1 MTEIEIKL
9 QVSAPSRDAVA
20 RALHRGRVSRM
31 RLAARYFDTPDRRL
45 AAAGLVLRLRREGRR
60 WVQAVK
66 GAGDGPLER
75 LEHEAR
81 IAASS
86 SRDAPPLDLA
96 RHDGTPEGRALR
108 RALGDDGADALALC
122 FATDVQRTRREV
134 RLGATRIEL
143 SFDEGV
149 LRAGD
154 GRTLPVC
161 ELELELLQGP
171 LAPMVALASR
181 WAGRHG
187 LWFDARSKAER
198 GQWLADGAAEAPV
211 AKVKQPTIR
220 RHAAPD
226 AALRE
231 GVRSAL
237 SQLAANASWLAAGSL
252 QAEHVHQAR
261 VGLRRVRSLLR
272 EFGDWSEEVDA
283 RWLETAREVFGQL
296 SAARDRDALAEWLWP
311 RLHEAG
317 APPFALEAAADAVD
331 PAAVLRAA
339 TTTQW
344 LLDMLAFAHAPAADD
359 DAAPRA
365 DLRTLARRPL
375 ARLHRQVHRAGRAF
389 DTLDEAARHR
399 ARKRLKRLRYAAE
412 ALSSLWP
419 AAAWAAYLRRLRD
432 AQDALGRLQDIA
444 VAEPMLRDAAA
455 REPGAAFGLG
465 YIAAR
470 RGEFVA
476 DAGRALA
483 AIGKLPAFLR

>member
-1 MTEIEIKL
+1 MPEIEIKL
-9 QVSAPSRDAVA
+9 QVPAASRDAVA
-20 RALHRGRVSRM
+20 RALHRGRVSRL
-31 RLAARYFDTPDRRL
+31 RLAAQYFDTPDRRL
-45 AAAGLVLRLRREGRR
+45 AAAGLVLRLRREGRQ

-66 GAGDGPLER
+66 GAGDGPLQR

-81 IAASS
+81 IAGSS
-86 SRDAPPLDLA
+86 SRDAPALDLA

-108 RALGDDGADALALC
+108 RALGDEGAAALALQ
-122 FATDVQRTRREV
+122 FQTDVQRTRREV

-143 SFDEGV
+143 ALDEGV

-154 GRTLPVC
+154 ERTLPVC
-161 ELELELLQGP
+161 ELEFELLQGP

-181 WAGRHG
+181 WAARHG

-198 GQWLADGAAEAPV
+198 GQWLADGSGEAPV
-211 AKVKQPTIR
+211 AKAKLPTIR
-220 RHAAPD
+220 RHAAAD

-231 GVRSAL
+231 GVRCAL
-237 SQLAANASWLAAGSL
+237 SQLVANASWLAAGST

-261 VGLRRVRSLLR
+261 VGLRRLRSLLR

-296 SAARDRDALAEWLWP
+296 SAARDRDALAQWLWP
-311 RLHEAG
+311 TLHEAG
-317 APPFALEAAADAVD
+317 APPFTIEAAADAVD
-331 PAAVLRAA
+331 PGTVLRAA

-344 LLDMLAFAHAPAADD
+344 LLEMLAFAHGPAAD
-359 DAAPRA
+359 ASNARRA
-365 DLRTLARRPL
+365 DLRDLARAPL
-375 ARLHRQVHRAGRAF
+375 AKLHRQVQRAGRTF
-389 DTLDEAARHR
+389 DTLDDQARHR

-412 ALSSLWP
+412 AMSSLWP
-419 AAAWAAYLRRLRD
+419 VASWAAYLPRLRD
-432 AQDALGRLQDIA
+432 AQDALGRLQDVM
-444 VAEPMLRDAAA
+444 VAEPMLRDAAT

-470 RGEFVA
+470 RGAFVA

-483 AIGKLPAFLR
+483 AIGGLPAFLR